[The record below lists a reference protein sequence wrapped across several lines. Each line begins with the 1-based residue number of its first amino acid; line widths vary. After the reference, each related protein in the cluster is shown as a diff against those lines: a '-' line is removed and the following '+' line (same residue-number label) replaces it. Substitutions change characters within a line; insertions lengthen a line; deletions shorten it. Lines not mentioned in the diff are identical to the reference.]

1 MWVGNE
7 YQFTPHGLLGQNP
20 PVLNP
25 PVLPMPVVD
34 APQSLLPTAPQNP
47 QVFGGQNDG
56 GGGTGAPDTASGEM
70 DISTGEALGL
80 GGTALG
86 FAGTLTGSTPLG
98 ALGFGVSSLGDY
110 STASDY
116 GYNPT
121 GFGDIIGGLLGNTII
136 GRALGTRNFTDRALD
151 RLGSKQTDAAA
162 KAKHD
167 VKSRR
172 DFRDSIGGKPGGP
185 SGPPGSPGNQGNG
198 PGGSAPGGGGGNFGG
213 APGDRNREGGF
224 R

>member
-20 PVLNP
+20 PQLNP
-25 PVLPMPVVD
+25 PVLSAPVVD

-56 GGGTGAPDTASGEM
+56 GGGGAPDTASGEM
-70 DISTGEALGL
+70 DPA
-80 GGTALG
+80 TAG
-86 FAGTLTGSTPLG
+86 AAGSMIGSFGTLTGNPAASV
-98 ALGFGVSSLGDY
+98 LGFGISSAADY
-110 STASDY
+110 ADASKY
-116 GYNPT
+116 GAPST
-121 GFGDIIGGLLGNTII
+121 GFGDFMGGLLGNTIV
-136 GRALGTRNFTDRALD
+136 GRALGVRNFADRTLD
-151 RLGSKQTDAAA
+151 RTGAAQTDAAA

-167 VKSRR
+167 VRSRR
-172 DFRDSIGGKPGGP
+172 DFRDKMGIGGGP

-198 PGGSAPGGGGGNFGG
+198 PGGSAPGGGGGNFNGG
-213 APGDRNREGGF
+213 PGNRNREGGF